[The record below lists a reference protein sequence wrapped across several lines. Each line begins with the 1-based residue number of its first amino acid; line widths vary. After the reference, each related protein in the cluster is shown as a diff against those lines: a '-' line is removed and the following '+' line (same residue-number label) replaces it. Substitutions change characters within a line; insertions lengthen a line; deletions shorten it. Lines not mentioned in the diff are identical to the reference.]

1 MYLILLKKKH
11 LCKRGQVAS
20 APPPTLAACG
30 PSEGRGQIQVD
41 SHHQRE
47 VHGFQ
52 EAGIQGKELPGM
64 GGFLQLPSGRA
75 WQPSSCLLCKVS
87 FTFVSWHLGRP
98 PSILPSPSHPGRSP
112 SPGSGVAN
120 ELKAAD
126 VASGQGFS
134 VPISPRSPGS
144 QISVR
149 KHLSVTKI
157 SQPQKQYPFQK
168 PKHFFL

>member
-1 MYLILLKKKH
+1 M
-11 LCKRGQVAS
+11 AS

-47 VHGFQ
+47 GKSTGFQ

-64 GGFLQLPSGRA
+64 GGFLQLTSGRA
-75 WQPSSCLLCKVS
+75 WEPPSCLLCKVS

-98 PSILPSPSHPGRSP
+98 PSTLLSPSRPGRSP

-120 ELKAAD
+120 RLKSCRCGLRAGIQCACLTEEPRRPD
-126 VASGQGFS
+126 FS
-134 VPISPRSPGS
+134 S
-144 QISVR
+144 
-149 KHLSVTKI
+149 
-157 SQPQKQYPFQK
+157 
-168 PKHFFL
+168 